1 MFIKMSAEEMKNING
16 RHIIYL
22 ASIKE
27 GLPEPKWDN
36 EFYDTLDG
44 CRVMVDYVRGGVEV
58 MYV

>member
-1 MFIKMSAEEMKNING
+1 MFIKLNDDEMKNING

-22 ASIKE
+22 ASIKA

-36 EFYDTLDG
+36 NNYDTLDG

>member
-1 MFIKMSAEEMKNING
+1 MKSLNG

-22 ASIKE
+22 ASIKAC
-27 GLPEPKWDN
+27 LPEPEWDN